1 MNNEIRMK
9 DEDPELLAQKAEMNA
24 KDGASSFNRTMK
36 DMSNRLGMDVLS
48 QMMFGATK
56 REQMVDASGF
66 MEEVRERAKRDN
78 GRFQTATD
86 PSCVRPMLDV
96 AWPAML
102 AVFSMSFEVSE
113 APATVDAS
121 LAGFSRMIHLTCV
134 TGMTETRDA
143 FVLPLANLT
152 SLHSPGAL
160 RGKNVVAMR
169 ELLKVGMDN
178 ANTLGPAWTHCLK
191 AVSRYDRL
199 YNYAMGFDDVSLF
212 TDELSNGDRGG
223 EGASGDGGGGKRGG
237 AGRLFRKSAKGAAGG
252 RFGSPAVVRGQGGAK
267 APSPSSSSSGFGGLS
282 FMMPT
287 TSMSG
292 MFGGG
297 GGDESPFA
305 HLKKA
310 SGDKKTENGAPTGV
324 ASSPS
329 SAPPPARARAARGQV
344 PPPRPG
350 V

>member
-1 MNNEIRMK
+1 
-9 DEDPELLAQKAEMNA
+9 
-24 KDGASSFNRTMK
+24 MK

-113 APATVDAS
+113 APATVDAA

-178 ANTLGPAWTHCLK
+178 ANTLGGAWTHCLK

-212 TDELSNGDRGG
+212 TDEMSNGDRGG
-223 EGASGDGGGGKRGG
+223 EGLGGGDGGARGAAPVG
-237 AGRLFRKSAKGAAGG
+237 CSGRAGRA
-252 RFGSPAVVRGQGGAK
+252 
-267 APSPSSSSSGFGGLS
+267 
-282 FMMPT
+282 
-287 TSMSG
+287 
-292 MFGGG
+292 
-297 GGDESPFA
+297 
-305 HLKKA
+305 
-310 SGDKKTENGAPTGV
+310 
-324 ASSPS
+324 
-329 SAPPPARARAARGQV
+329 
-344 PPPRPG
+344 
-350 V
+350 